1 MKPKAITMHVLPL
14 LWALL
19 VKAAPGSNPAEPG
32 TVRYSTIQLAQTLD
46 NKLGNTLFEQAR
58 NTSSVNPRMQ
68 LILADMLKI
77 ELA

>member
-1 MKPKAITMHVLPL
+1 M
-14 LWALL
+14 
-19 VKAAPGSNPAEPG
+19 
-32 TVRYSTIQLAQTLD
+32 RYSTIQLAQTLD